1 MDDRINYGNKAK
13 NLEFVA
19 NHTDIEIPYFRELS
33 LKDLVNINEILN
45 DFSEEIMIRSNSSNE
60 DLESFSNAGK
70 YLSIGPIS
78 KERISDIKESWN
90 QVLNS
95 YEKDTDNT
103 VILQD
108 YVKNSKSVSVLTS
121 FKVGTDSLYRSFSI
135 YNGPETDAVTSG
147 KYNRIKNFYVHRSIN
162 KLPKKYDEYSIY
174 LKILT
179 KLEDLFG
186 NKHLDIEMVIN
197 NNSSPLLLQVRPLME
212 RKVNKDLIFE
222 EKKIIEKNIKKYET
236 LKDTTDDRFGINRIF
251 SNMSD
256 MNPAEMIGKK
266 PDNVAF
272 GLYKFMFTDST
283 WNIQRGEFGYR
294 KYKPAKLME
303 LFNNVAYINVNHSLN
318 SFLTRS
324 LQVESC
330 EKIIQYQLQKLKE
343 NPHLHD
349 SIEFNISRSSY
360 VFDTEDEFAFEYK
373 NIISPKEIE
382 KWHRDLIEIDSF
394 NKSTLEKNNATILKA
409 FSLLDG
415 NFKYS
420 KKENIKFIRDNM
432 ALPFTHHSRL
442 GFVYFAQLNNLLRKE
457 VITEA
462 QKNSLL
468 LSVKSISTK
477 MKSDAYQV
485 KVGKQ
490 SLNNFLDTY
499 GHIRAGNYNLS
510 SSNLKNNLEFTEL
523 LVQNSERQDENI
535 SLQKVVFSNIDK
547 YFELNNISYTASA
560 WVEMFQTAIATR
572 ENSKFYYTKGIDGI
586 LNEIKENISDEEFF
600 QLLNIEFNEENT
612 INLNLK
618 NTLMPDLI
626 SSSDDFY
633 LYEEMSKDG
642 NYIGQGRVSGEVLL
656 LDNYSN
662 QHYDL
667 DNKIVAIPAADP
679 GWDWIFNY
687 KIKSLITQYGGPNSH
702 MAIRCAEH
710 NIPAVLGVGE
720 SNFSMISTSQSL
732 SIDFSNESF
741 AIV

>member
-1 MDDRINYGNKAK
+1 MPNKYK
-13 NLEFVA
+13 
-19 NHTDIEIPYFRELS
+19 
-33 LKDLVNINEILN
+33 
-45 DFSEEIMIRSNSSNE
+45 
-60 DLESFSNAGK
+60 
-70 YLSIGPIS
+70 
-78 KERISDIKESWN
+78 
-90 QVLNS
+90 
-95 YEKDTDNT
+95 
-103 VILQD
+103 
-108 YVKNSKSVSVLTS
+108 
-121 FKVGTDSLYRSFSI
+121 
-135 YNGPETDAVTSG
+135 
-147 KYNRIKNFYVHRSIN
+147 
-162 KLPKKYDEYSIY
+162 EYSVY

-186 NKHLDIEMVIN
+186 NKHLDIEMVLD

-212 RKVNKDLIFE
+212 KKVNKDLIFT
-222 EKKIIEKNIKKYET
+222 EKKIIEQNVKKYDSLKET
-236 LKDTTDDRFGINRIF
+236 TNDRFGINQLF

-324 LQVESC
+324 LQADSC
-330 EKIIQYQLQKLKE
+330 EKIIQHQLEKLKE
-343 NPHLHD
+343 NPQLHD

-360 VFDTEDEFAFEYK
+360 VFDTEDEFAVEYK
-373 NIISPKEIE
+373 NIISPEEIQ
-382 KWHRDLIEIDSF
+382 KWHQDLIEIDSL
-394 NKSTLEKNNATILKA
+394 NKSTLEKNNETMLRA

-442 GFVYFAQLNNLLRKE
+442 GFVYFAQLNNLLRKD

-485 KVGKQ
+485 KLGKK
-490 SLNNFLDTY
+490 SLSSFLDIY

-523 LVQNSERQDENI
+523 LVHNSEPQDENI
-535 SLQKVVFSNIDK
+535 SLQKVIFSNIDK
-547 YFELNNISYTASA
+547 YFELNNIPYTASA

-586 LNEIKENISDEEFF
+586 LNEIEEQNISDEELF
-600 QLLNIEFNEENT
+600 QRLNIEFSQENK
-612 INLNLK
+612 INLDLK

-642 NYIGQGRVSGEVLL
+642 NYIGQGTVSGKVLR

-662 QHYDL
+662 QPYDL
-667 DNKIVAIPAADP
+667 DNKIVVIPAADP

-710 NIPAVLGVGE
+710 NIPAILGVGE
-720 SNFSMISTSQSL
+720 NNFSMISTSQSL